1 MKVLAQLAA
10 IPALR
15 TVERRGNYGV
25 DPGAVADHKT
35 MIRFVSHI
43 VTAAQPDLQTWHD
56 QKDRR

>member
-25 DPGAVADHKT
+25 DPGAMADHNDDQV
-35 MIRFVSHI
+35 RFAHRDCC
-43 VTAAQPDLQTWHD
+43 TARFANLA
-56 QKDRR
+56 